1 MSNKEAVTE
10 YLAEHP
16 RTIGILFAMF
26 LLVSQAGSVVAGN
39 SGATAGP

>member
-26 LLVSQAGSVVAGN
+26 LLVSQAGNVAAAGT
-39 SGATAGP
+39 GGTAGP